1 MEIFTSSYDNKYRY
15 LYKITNK
22 LTGQYYYG
30 IHSTKT
36 LDDGYMGS
44 GIKIKEAIKQLGVD
58 NFIKEY
64 IEFFEDDDSL
74 RNAERK
80 LVNANLLSDP
90 LCYNIAPGGGEF
102 KGTYPSRNIFT
113 GEIRAI
119 PHDENYDKTQ
129 WVHIT
134 KGRKQVYK
142 IINNI
147 FVNKFIYEEFLHK
160 YLDEGWIKGSPS
172 NAIRGKIKINNG
184 KKVKYIFKKDLQKYL
199 DEGWIKGGVSIAC
212 KGNIRIINSERTEEK
227 LIKPWLLQ
235 EYLDNGWIRGSLH
248 SGRIHIWRGDNEHK
262 MIFKHELQEYL
273 DNGWIRGSNDK
284 SKVGKIKI
292 IKDNKCLMINLED
305 LDKYISNGWIRGAQ
319 ATTAGKIV
327 VNNCNR
333 NKFIDPSELQKY
345 LDDGWVK
352 GKYKKLK

>member
-119 PHDENYDKTQ
+119 PHNENYDKTQ

-147 FVNKFIYEEFLHK
+147 FVNKFIYEEFLH
-160 YLDEGWIKGSPS
+160 
-172 NAIRGKIKINNG
+172 
-184 KKVKYIFKKDLQKYL
+184 KYL

-273 DNGWIRGSNDK
+273 DNGWIKGSNDK